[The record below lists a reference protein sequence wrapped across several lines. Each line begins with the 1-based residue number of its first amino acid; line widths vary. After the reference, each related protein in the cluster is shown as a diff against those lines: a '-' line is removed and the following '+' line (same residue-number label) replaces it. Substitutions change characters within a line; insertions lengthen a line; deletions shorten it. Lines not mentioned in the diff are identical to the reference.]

1 MLVNKFIETCK
12 DLVIEYYDEL
22 SDEKL
27 NEEDVWLLN
36 LNSSFGNY
44 QAFLITS
51 IPDDSLYIVSY
62 EYGTANY
69 TLNVFK
75 QCDTKRFEDL

>member
-12 DLVIEYYDEL
+12 DLVIDYL
-22 SDEKL
+22 NIIMNEKL

-62 EYGTANY
+62 EYSTAKY

-75 QCDTKRFEDL
+75 QCDTKIFEDL

>member
-36 LNSSFGNY
+36 LNSGFGNY

-62 EYGTANY
+62 EYNTAKY

-75 QCDTKRFEDL
+75 QCDTRRFEDL